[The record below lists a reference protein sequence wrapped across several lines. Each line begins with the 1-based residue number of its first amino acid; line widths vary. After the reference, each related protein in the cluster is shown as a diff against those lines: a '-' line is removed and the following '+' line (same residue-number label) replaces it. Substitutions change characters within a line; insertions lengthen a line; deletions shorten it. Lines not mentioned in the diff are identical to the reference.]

1 MQIAGELAGNING
14 KVLRVEMEIRSFRDN
29 ELIAGISILAVLR
42 RAKQLDIAKCML
54 IEPILSYSMVMNVF
68 KRKKSSV
75 KSIEDLIIRE
85 HIAFADFNDRFKEK
99 LLLSMNS
106 IILFKQMDL
115 IQMDGEWIVF
125 NGNSFDFSRKDIG
138 QLATARIKA
147 AYKLAEILQKGDAS
161 DLYLSL
167 RIEL

>member
-1 MQIAGELAGNING
+1 
-14 KVLRVEMEIRSFRDN
+14 MEIRSFRDN

-54 IEPILSYSMVMNVF
+54 IEPILSYSMVMNVL
-68 KRKKSSV
+68 KRKRSSV

-106 IILFKQMDL
+106 IILFKQMDLIQMDL